1 MGLFLLLSL
10 LLLLSRLQAGSSA
23 ECDPSTNYG
32 INQTDR
38 LSAPKGASVRIHF
51 SFYHDWELATDPRV
65 SVALR
70 RAHFHGQF
78 IYNSTQSFIH
88 RDYKNR
94 ISLEL
99 SVGQRSGSLKI
110 SNLQEKDENVYFCRI
125 QVETLRCSKKV
136 WQNLEGTKLTITPA
150 LKTTTTAPTTTPT
163 TTTTT
168 TTGPTTT
175 GVGDLEDSKSSTSSV
190 LSVEAAVGVALAAA
204 VLIIAILGL
213 ILYLRRKRSK
223 GLKTNARAV
232 PKGSFQN
239 TEEKYENIGIKR
251 QQTEPRLE
259 PKLEPE
265 DEAQDNP
272 ILYASLTLSSS
283 SSPAAP
289 PRLRP
294 KEAPQ
299 EETLYSL
306 IKA

>member
-10 LLLLSRLQAGSSA
+10 LLLPSRLQAGSSA
-23 ECDPSTNYG
+23 ECDPSTSYG
-32 INQTDR
+32 INQTDH
-38 LSAPKGASVRIHF
+38 LSAPKGGSVRIRF
-51 SFYHDWELATDPRV
+51 SFYHDWELAKDPRV

-70 RAHFHGQF
+70 RTHFHGEF
-78 IYNSTQSFIH
+78 IYNSTRRFIH
-88 RDYKNR
+88 PDYKNR

-99 SVGQRSGSLKI
+99 SVGQRTGSLQI
-110 SNLQEKDENVYFCRI
+110 SNLQEKDGNMYFCRI
-125 QVETLRCSKKV
+125 QVETLRCGKKV
-136 WQNLEGTKLTITPA
+136 WQALEGTKLTITPA
-150 LKTTTTAPTTTPT
+150 LKTTTTAPTTTTP
-163 TTTTT
+163 T

-239 TEEKYENIGIKR
+239 TEEKYENIRIKR

-289 PRLRP
+289 PRLCP